1 MNEQQLDKAYE
12 IYMKLRKSNDR
23 LSPEDIVSVVRMLG
37 YDISEKTS
45 HTWYHEV

>member
-1 MNEQQLDKAYE
+1 MNDAEIKKAHE
-12 IYMKLRKSNDR
+12 IYMNLRKTNNR

-37 YDISEKTS
+37 YDISDKTS